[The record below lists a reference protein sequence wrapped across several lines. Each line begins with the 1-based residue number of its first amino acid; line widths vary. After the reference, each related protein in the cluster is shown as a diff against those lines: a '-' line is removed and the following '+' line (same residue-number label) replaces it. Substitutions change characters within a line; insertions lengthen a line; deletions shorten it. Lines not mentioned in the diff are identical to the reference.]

1 MIRYLYK
8 AKNEKGKIV
17 TGTVK
22 ANNEIEAEKILG
34 DHNLSAVDMSPLK
47 QSKIAPHFGGKVNA
61 KDRAIFARQLSTM
74 ISAGLPLPK
83 ALKIISAQT
92 QKVHIRDVYLDVYS
106 DLEEGYSFS
115 SALAKHSNVFDR
127 VFVSIVAAGETTGKL
142 DIVLDQLATQLENDS
157 NFIGKIRSA
166 MYYPAF
172 IVGIAIYMLVAVIPQ
187 LQGIFESAGANLPW
201 ATSMLIGMSEFTK
214 DFWWLLIIVLVGA
227 VLFLRYWINSK
238 SGAGAIDKAKVH
250 LPPINKLFEGVYM
263 YRFAKVMSMLIG
275 AGVPLL
281 DALKVGSSV
290 MDNEVYEERL
300 LDIIAHVE
308 KGVPLSVQL
317 LKSSEFPPIMGQMAA
332 VGEETGELDK
342 VLDKVA
348 DYYGETTDQM
358 IKTISTLV
366 EPAVLVIIGV
376 GVAFLVFA
384 VLVPIYNVA
393 QLQ

>member
-157 NFIGKIRSA
+157 NFIEYICFYISINIMPIIPRTMPILFVKDKSSLKIKLINKIKNYDSI
-166 MYYPAF
+166 F
-172 IVGIAIYMLVAVIPQ
+172 IQSKKREGQ
-187 LQGIFESAGANLPW
+187 
-201 ATSMLIGMSEFTK
+201 
-214 DFWWLLIIVLVGA
+214 D
-227 VLFLRYWINSK
+227 RYW
-238 SGAGAIDKAKVH
+238 H
-250 LPPINKLFEGVYM
+250 
-263 YRFAKVMSMLIG
+263 
-275 AGVPLL
+275 
-281 DALKVGSSV
+281 
-290 MDNEVYEERL
+290 
-300 LDIIAHVE
+300 
-308 KGVPLSVQL
+308 
-317 LKSSEFPPIMGQMAA
+317 SESQ
-332 VGEETGELDK
+332 
-342 VLDKVA
+342 
-348 DYYGETTDQM
+348 
-358 IKTISTLV
+358 
-366 EPAVLVIIGV
+366 
-376 GVAFLVFA
+376 
-384 VLVPIYNVA
+384 
-393 QLQ
+393 